1 MIEKDFF
8 KEYLESK
15 LKKPIAYMSD
25 KVQVVKEKII
35 NKIEQKI
42 LAEKAKSGDSS
53 IVEKKEEPNTIETKS
68 EDEKSLDED
77 EEEVKRYINLQIK
90 LDSWSPVYE
99 KFGIKYK
106 EKIAIDAFDKE
117 VPIEEQHLNCYVDHD
132 ISIEKMIA
140 STIDGSMVV
149 KKSENSIEAKV
160 KVDENDSLAKK
171 TADLIERKIVKSNSF
186 IFEALDVEQKWY
198 EEETKKDVD
207 LEIIYK
213 VGKLI
218 SIDPVYRG
226 FFPQCETHVEKK
238 EIKGETNMLEN
249 KIEKIEA
256 IETEKKEVA
265 TATKIEIEDIINKRM
280 ESNIGL
286 IKQALAKEVE
296 AKPIKFEEVRDK
308 WLNRKPLT
316 EEENKVLYRDYLELK
331 KDSEL
336 RNDTTFLKSIDYSNA
351 TSNQILNT
359 YGLISK
365 ALDGTTKEKGLA
377 LIEVLTAKN
386 IISEWMGVFPELTDF
401 ATILPI
407 IGLNKV
413 QQPVLIPDKATV
425 SKINEG
431 AKSIKQGGQ
440 TTNVEFQPDRYS
452 VELDQNNQLNSFSS
466 TLAKQTLT
474 VQDNIR
480 EGLRKDFYTNMFKN
494 VKANLNLSTY
504 DGGATMESV
513 RTTAT
518 ANTLTLADVDAVV
531 NELYAKWGESATN
544 GYVISM
550 HVKILQHLEN
560 EYFTSGNSL
569 WKDIYNPTTRTFRGI
584 KIIPLG
590 FTLPTTDNMKDTVA
604 TNNHVIAFFLKSAVV
619 AYGCSFVIQDSIYEM
634 MSEDLFTRFI
644 RLRGQIKM
652 CDPHLNTR
660 ILKVK

>member
-42 LAEKAKSGDSS
+42 LAEKAKSGDGS

-68 EDEKSLDED
+68 EDEKSLEED
-77 EEEVKRYINLQIK
+77 DEEVKRYINLQIK

-286 IKQALAKEVE
+286 IKQALTKEVE

-308 WLNRKPLT
+308 WLNRMPLT

-351 TSNQILNT
+351 TSNQIVNT

-365 ALDGTTKEKGLA
+365 ALDGATKEKGLA

-407 IGLNKV
+407 IGLNKI

-425 SKINEG
+425 AKIAEG
-431 AKSIKQGGQ
+431 VASTKQGGQ

-474 VQDNIR
+474 IQDNIR
-480 EGLRKDFYTNMFKN
+480 EGLRRDFYTNMFKN
-494 VKANLNLSTY
+494 VGANLNLQTY

-513 RTTAT
+513 RSTAT
-518 ANTLTLADVDAVV
+518 TGKLTLADVDAVV

-590 FTLPTTDNMKDTVA
+590 FTLSSSGNMKDAVVS
-604 TNNHVIAFFLKSAVV
+604 NNHVIAFFLKSAVV

-634 MSEDLFTRFI
+634 MSEDLYTRFI